1 MKVDPNYTKGLSP
14 KVAARREAAIKARRK
29 RERKTGVEDYS
40 DLPGDAEMKKKKKP
54 ESIHTKKFREQYGK
68 RG

>member
-1 MKVDPNYTKGLSP
+1 MKVDKNYTKGLSP
-14 KVAARREAAIKARRK
+14 KVAARRAAAIKARRK
-29 RERKTGVEDYS
+29 RERETGVEDYS

-54 ESIHTKKFREQYGK
+54 ESKHTKAFRKRYGK